1 MTLGT
6 GAIKGWQGA
15 TLQVLFQ
22 CIGINHVLERFLKVI
37 FTNYLHLLSCNGYS
51 TEFIPYMV
59 AGGPLG
65 GRPPDCCDWMK
76 ANRVVS
82 P

>member
-1 MTLGT
+1 
-6 GAIKGWQGA
+6 
-15 TLQVLFQ
+15 
-22 CIGINHVLERFLKVI
+22 VLERFLKVI